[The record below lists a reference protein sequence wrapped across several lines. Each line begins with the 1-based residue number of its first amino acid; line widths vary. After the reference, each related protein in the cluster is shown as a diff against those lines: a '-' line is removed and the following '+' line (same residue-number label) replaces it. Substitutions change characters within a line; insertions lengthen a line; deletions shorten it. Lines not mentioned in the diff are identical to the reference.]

1 MEARELRK
9 QITIN
14 VPLSLFQKLDR
25 YCTADS
31 TKHRHTASAGAS
43 LDALDRSCTAD
54 RTKQD
59 VLYPVIAAKILSLPA
74 PADGDD
80 RD

>member
-1 MEARELRK
+1 MEARERWK
-9 QITIN
+9 HITIN
-14 VPLSLFQKLDR
+14 IPLPLFQRLDR
-25 YCTADS
+25 Y
-31 TKHRHTASAGAS
+31 
-43 LDALDRSCTAD
+43 CTAD

>member
-1 MEARELRK
+1 MQPRELRK
-9 QITIN
+9 QIKIN

-25 YCTADS
+25 YCTADG
-31 TKHRHTASAGAS
+31 TKHRHTASSGAS
-43 LDALDRSCTAD
+43 LDAPDLNCTAN
-54 RTKQD
+54 RTKQG